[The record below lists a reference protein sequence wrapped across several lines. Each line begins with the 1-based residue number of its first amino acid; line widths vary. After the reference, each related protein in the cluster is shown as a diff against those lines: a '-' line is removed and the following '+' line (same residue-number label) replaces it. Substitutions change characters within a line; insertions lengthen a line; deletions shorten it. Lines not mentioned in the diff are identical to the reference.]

1 MILIKN
7 RRNMFRRILLLIA
20 AACGME
26 TAAPAQE
33 ALELTLQQTIR
44 HAQEQSP
51 DAQSARHSFRS
62 SYWNY
67 RYYRANYLPN
77 LTLTSNPYLDRAIN
91 KVTLGDG
98 SVKFVEQNLLASDL
112 TLSLTQNVPWT
123 GGTFFVETSAQRI
136 DLFSDNSHSYQTSPV
151 NIGYRQSLFGH
162 NSLKWDRRI
171 EPVRYR
177 EARKRYVET
186 LELVAAAATQKFFA
200 LATAQSNY
208 EIACTNYANAD
219 TLYIYAR
226 GRYDIG
232 TISENEM
239 LQLEINKLTE
249 ETNRMNARIEV
260 DNAMQELRSYL
271 GIQQDV
277 ELKVRIEDF
286 VPDLQIDLN
295 EALMLAAQNS
305 PDIENMQ
312 RRRLESESAVSQ
324 ARANAG
330 LKADIYLRFGLTQTA
345 DRWKNAWRNPM
356 DQQYV
361 SLSVSLP
368 ILDWGRG
375 KGQVRVAKS
384 NRDLVQTQVE
394 QDKTDFDLNIRK
406 LVKQFN
412 LQAQRVHIAARTD
425 TTAQRRADVARRLY
439 LLGQSTILD
448 LNASITEKDSARR
461 NYVTALYDYWSLYYT
476 LRSLTLYDF
485 GQGRPLEEDLERLL
499 KE

>member
-1 MILIKN
+1 
-7 RRNMFRRILLLIA
+7 MFKRILLLIA
-20 AACGME
+20 ATCGMG
-26 TAAPAQE
+26 TVLHAQE
-33 ALELTLQQTIR
+33 ALELTLQQTIH
-44 HAQEQSP
+44 HAQEKSP

-91 KVTLGDG
+91 KVTMGDG
-98 SVKFVEQNLLASDL
+98 SVKFVEQNLLATDL

-136 DLFSDNSHSYQTSPV
+136 DLFSDKSHSYQTSPV
-151 NIGYRQSLFGH
+151 NIGYRQSLFGY

-208 EIACTNYANAD
+208 EIASTNYANAD
-219 TLYIYAR
+219 TLYMYAR

-295 EALMLAAQNS
+295 EALLLAAQNS

-312 RRRLESESAVSQ
+312 RRKLESESAVSQ

-345 DRWKNAWRNPM
+345 DRWKNAWRDPM

-361 SLSVSLP
+361 SLGISLP

-384 NRDLVQTQVE
+384 NHDLVQTQVE

-425 TTAQRRADVARRLY
+425 ATAQRRADVARRLY
-439 LLGQSTILD
+439 LLGQSTVLD
-448 LNASITEKDSARR
+448 LNASITEKDAARR
-461 NYVTALYDYWSLYYT
+461 SYVTALYDYWSLYYT

-485 GQGRPLEEDLERLL
+485 GQNRPLEEDLEALL
-499 KE
+499 K

>member
-1 MILIKN
+1 
-7 RRNMFRRILLLIA
+7 MFKRILLLIA
-20 AACGME
+20 ATCGMG
-26 TAAPAQE
+26 TVLHAQE
-33 ALELTLQQTIR
+33 ALELTLQQTIH
-44 HAQEQSP
+44 HAQEKSP

-91 KVTLGDG
+91 KVTMGDG
-98 SVKFVEQNLLASDL
+98 SVKFVEQNLLATDL

-151 NIGYRQSLFGH
+151 NIGYRQSLFGY

-186 LELVAAAATQKFFA
+186 LELVAAATTEKFFA

-249 ETNRMNARIEV
+249 ETNRMNALIEM

-295 EALMLAAQNS
+295 EALLLAAQNS

-312 RRRLESESAVSQ
+312 RRKLESESTVSQ

-361 SLSVSLP
+361 SLGISLP

-384 NRDLVQTQVE
+384 NRDLVHTQVE

-425 TTAQRRADVARRLY
+425 ATAQRRADVARRLY

-485 GQGRPLEEDLERLL
+485 VQDQPLEEDLERLI
-499 KE
+499 K

>member
-1 MILIKN
+1 
-7 RRNMFRRILLLIA
+7 MFKRILLLIA
-20 AACGME
+20 ATCGMG
-26 TAAPAQE
+26 TVLHAQE
-33 ALELTLQQTIR
+33 ALELTLQQTIH
-44 HAQEQSP
+44 HAQEKSP

-91 KVTLGDG
+91 KVTMGDG

-136 DLFSDNSHSYQTSPV
+136 DLFSDDSHSYQTSPV
-151 NIGYRQSLFGH
+151 NIGYRQSLFGY

-186 LELVAAAATQKFFA
+186 LELVAAATQKFFA

-208 EIACTNYANAD
+208 EIASTNYANAD
-219 TLYIYAR
+219 TLYMYAR

-295 EALMLAAQNS
+295 EALLLAAQNS

-312 RRRLESESAVSQ
+312 RRKLESESTVSQ

-361 SLSVSLP
+361 SLGVSLP

-384 NRDLVQTQVE
+384 NRDLVHTQVE

-425 TTAQRRADVARRLY
+425 ATAQRRADVARRLY

-485 GQGRPLEEDLERLL
+485 GQDQPLEEDLERLI
-499 KE
+499 K

>member
-1 MILIKN
+1 
-7 RRNMFRRILLLIA
+7 MFKRILLLIA

-26 TAAPAQE
+26 LTVPAQE
-33 ALELTLQQTIR
+33 VMELTLQQTIR
-44 HAQEQSP
+44 HAQKQSP

-77 LTLTSNPYLDRAIN
+77 LTLTSTPYLDRAIN

-98 SVKFVEQNLLASDL
+98 SVKFVEQNLLSTNL

-151 NIGYRQSLFGH
+151 NIGYTQSLFGY
-162 NSLKWDRRI
+162 NSLKWNRRI

-186 LELVAAAATQKFFA
+186 LELVAAAATEKFFA

-208 EIACTNYANAD
+208 EIASTNYANAD

-295 EALMLAAQNS
+295 EALLLAAQNS

-312 RRRLESESAVSQ
+312 RRKLESESTVSQ

-361 SLSVSLP
+361 SLGISLP

-384 NRDLVQTQVE
+384 NRDLVHTQVE

-425 TTAQRRADVARRLY
+425 ATAQRRADVARRLY

-485 GQGRPLEEDLERLL
+485 GQDQPLEEDLERLI
-499 KE
+499 K

>member
-1 MILIKN
+1 
-7 RRNMFRRILLLIA
+7 
-20 AACGME
+20 ME
-26 TAAPAQE
+26 TAVSAQE
-33 ALELTLQQTIR
+33 AMELTLQQTIR

-260 DNAMQELRSYL
+260 DNAMQALRSYL

-485 GQGRPLEEDLERLL
+485 GQGRPLEEDLERLI
-499 KE
+499 K